1 MNIWEFSTVIMRRLL
16 AWAGFSLTTGAAML
30 AQPDRFWRGVGAQ
43 FAGWA
48 LVNAAIAVFG
58 DRATTRRQASL
69 PDPLSAPAQSEQR
82 RSLKILLWVNTG
94 LDVLYVLGGLALMR
108 SAAPE
113 ERLRRGTGTGIQAQ
127 GTFLFFFDLVHA
139 LLLGRK

>member
-1 MNIWEFSTVIMRRLL
+1 MNIWEFSAAIMRRLL
-16 AWAGFSLTTGAAML
+16 AWAGFSLATGAAML
-30 AQPDRFWRGVGAQ
+30 AQPNRFWRGVGAQ

-58 DRATTRRQASL
+58 GRATAQRQASL
-69 PDPLSAPAQSEQR
+69 PDPLSTQAQASQR
-82 RSLKILLWVNTG
+82 RSLSRLLWINTG
-94 LDVLYVLGGLALMR
+94 LDVVYVLGGLALAD

-113 ERLRRGTGTGIQAQ
+113 NRLRRGTGAGIQAQ
-127 GTFLFFFDLVHA
+127 GAFLFFFDLVHA